1 MAQPRAEAPI
11 FFKRIPAMLQL
22 DSRKLTR
29 VVSQAL
35 EEDRG
40 AGDVTSQLTVDPA
53 RQARGDFRAKA
64 ELVLAGWPVVAETFR
79 ILSDR
84 FACEA
89 FFGEGDRVP
98 RGSLLGTVRGPAVPL
113 LGGERVAL
121 NFLQRCSGIA
131 TLTRAMVGAVEGT
144 GISVLDTRKTTPGL
158 RFLEKYAVAMGGG
171 KNHRFGLYDGILIK
185 ENHIRAAGGIEAA
198 VSRVRSGSGHA
209 QRIEVEVSDLR
220 ELEQALRVGVEAV
233 LLDNMTPGQVRECV
247 ARTRGRALLEVSGG
261 IDLRNIRDYAVT
273 GVDCISVGA
282 LTHSARAADISLEL
296 QIANPHGR

>member
-1 MAQPRAEAPI
+1 MLTPPGE
-11 FFKRIPAMLQL
+11 KCELQL
-22 DSRKLTR
+22 DSRKLAPM
-29 VVSQAL
+29 VSRAL
-35 EEDRG
+35 AEDRG
-40 AGDVTSQLTVDPA
+40 AGDVTSRLTVDPSL
-53 RQARGDFRAKA
+53 QARGDFRAKA
-64 ELVLAGWPVVAETFR
+64 DLVLAGWPVVAETFR

-84 FACEA
+84 FASQA
-89 FFGEGDRVP
+89 FIGEGDRVAQ
-98 RGSLLGTVRGPAVPL
+98 GSLLGTVRGPALLL

-144 GISVLDTRKTTPGL
+144 GITVLDTRKTTPGL

-198 VSRVRSGSGHA
+198 VSRVRSGPGPP
-209 QRIEVEVSDLR
+209 QRIEVEVSNLQ

-247 ARTRGRALLEVSGG
+247 ARARGRALVEVSGG
-261 IDLRNIRDYAVT
+261 IDLHNIRDYAVT
-273 GVDCISVGA
+273 GVDFISVGA

-296 QIANPHGR
+296 QLADPHRR

>member
-1 MAQPRAEAPI
+1 
-11 FFKRIPAMLQL
+11 MLEL
-22 DSRKLTR
+22 DSRKLTPI
-29 VVSQAL
+29 VSEAL
-35 EEDRG
+35 AEDCG
-40 AGDVTSQLTVDPA
+40 AGDITSQLTVDPSLE
-53 RQARGDFRAKA
+53 ARGDFRAKA
-64 ELVLAGWPVVAETFR
+64 DLVLAGWPVVAETFR

-84 FACEA
+84 FASQA
-89 FFGEGDRVP
+89 FFGEGDRVA
-98 RGSLLGTVRGPAVPL
+98 RGGLLGTVRGPAVLL

-144 GISVLDTRKTTPGL
+144 GIAVLDTRKTTPGL

-198 VSRVRSGSGHA
+198 VSRVRSGQSPP
-209 QRIEVEVSDLR
+209 QRIEVEVSNPQ
-220 ELEQALRVGVEAV
+220 ELEQALRVGVEAI

-247 ARTRGRALLEVSGG
+247 GRTRGRTLLEVSGG
-261 IDLRNIRDYAVT
+261 IDLHNIRDYALT
-273 GVDCISVGA
+273 GVNFISVGA

-296 QIANPHGR
+296 QLAG